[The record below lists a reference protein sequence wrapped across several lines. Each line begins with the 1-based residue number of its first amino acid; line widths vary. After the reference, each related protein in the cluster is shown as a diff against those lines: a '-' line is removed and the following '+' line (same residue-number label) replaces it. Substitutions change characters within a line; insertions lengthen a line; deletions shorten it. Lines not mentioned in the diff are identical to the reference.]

1 MRTGKTRPA
10 HEGRAASKWWGWGE
24 EGKAYHLPDPERFWG
39 YIRARL
45 GPTEAS
51 SRLESLEGVQLRPP
65 RLTAAVISK
74 FGTIAGEGGVSTEGP
89 DRAVRS
95 LGKGY
100 KDLVRIRQGQ
110 VPNPTDVVVWP
121 RTEEQVTAVVELA
134 AREGV
139 AVIPF
144 GGGTSVV
151 GGVEPAGEG
160 PALTLD
166 LGEMARVVR
175 IERESATATVEAG
188 IAGPDL
194 EHQLN
199 AAGFTLGHF
208 PQSFEYSTLGGWI
221 ATRSAGQKS
230 TLYGK
235 IEERVEGLRLAYP
248 DGVLTT
254 PAVPA
259 AAAGPDLV
267 QLIAGSE
274 GTLGVITEA
283 TLRLASLPAYQ
294 DYRGYLFHDFAEG
307 IAAARELMQAGL
319 EPAVLRLSDEPETAS
334 SLALRPARHG
344 LAAAVERAG
353 IWYLSRKGLD
363 LESAS
368 IMILGFEGGEAAVKH
383 GWAEA
388 KPILRRHDGQS
399 LGRSPGRAW
408 ERSRYDA
415 PYLRDL
421 LLDHGIMVDTLETA
435 TTWERYLSLY
445 AAVRKAIG
453 NALGEGSAVMAH
465 LSHSYSDGGSIYF
478 TFLAAQERGGEIEQ
492 WERMKMAATEAVVG
506 HGGALSHHHGI
517 GSDHRTWMEPYLG
530 LSGARW
536 LDALKSTLDPGGIM
550 NPGKLIPELS
560 TNGSPPIAGTEDAH
574 A

>member
-1 MRTGKTRPA
+1 MQSEKTGSGR
-10 HEGRAASKWWGWGE
+10 EGRTLCKWWGWGE
-24 EGKAYHLPDPERFWG
+24 EGREFHLPDPERFWS
-39 YIRARL
+39 YLHMRL
-45 GPTEAS
+45 GPTEPC
-51 SRLESLEGVQLRPP
+51 SRLESLEGVDLRPS
-65 RLTAAVISK
+65 RLTAGVASALAGIV
-74 FGTIAGEGGVSTEGP
+74 GEGGVSTEGP

-100 KDLVRIRQGQ
+100 KDAVRIRQGQ
-110 VPNPTDVVVWP
+110 VSKPTDVVVWP
-121 RTEEQVTAVVELA
+121 RNEDQVRAVVELA
-134 AREGV
+134 AREGI

-151 GGVEPAGEG
+151 GGLEPAGEG

-175 IERESATATVEAG
+175 IERESATATVEPG

-194 EHQLN
+194 ERQLN

-208 PQSFEYSTLGGWI
+208 PQSFEFSTVGGWI

-235 IEERVEGLRLAYP
+235 IEERVQGLRLAYP
-248 DGVLTT
+248 DGLLTT

-283 TLRLASLPAYQ
+283 TLRLAPLPPYQ
-294 DYRGYLFHDFAEG
+294 DYKGYLFSDFAEG
-307 IAAARELMQAGL
+307 VGAAREMMQAGL
-319 EPAVLRLSDEPETAS
+319 EPAVLRLSDQLETAT
-334 SLALRPARHG
+334 SLALRPTRQG
-344 LAAAVERAG
+344 LSAAVERAG
-353 IWYLSRKGLD
+353 LWYLSRKGLR

-368 IMILGFEGGEAAVKH
+368 LMILGFEGEEAAVKH

-388 KPILRRHDGQS
+388 RPVLRRHGGQS
-399 LGRSPGRAW
+399 LGGSPGRAW
-408 ERSRYDA
+408 DRSRYDA

-421 LLDHGIMVDTLETA
+421 LLDHGVMVDTLETA
-435 TTWERYLSLY
+435 TTWDRYLSLY
-445 AAVRKAIG
+445 GAVRDAVSG
-453 NALGEGSAVMAH
+453 ALGEGAAVMAH
-465 LSHSYSDGGSIYF
+465 LSHSYSDGGSIYY
-478 TFLAAQERGGEIEQ
+478 TFLASQERGGEIEQ
-492 WERMKMAATEAVVG
+492 WERVKAVATEEIVRQ
-506 HGGALSHHHGI
+506 GGALSHHHGI
-517 GSDHRTWMEPYLG
+517 GSDHRAWMERYLG
-530 LSGARW
+530 PSGARW
-536 LDALKSTLDPGGIM
+536 LAALKSTLDPRGVM
-550 NPGKLIPELS
+550 NPGKLVPELS
-560 TNGSPPIAGTEDAH
+560 TSTDQPAMGTEDAH

>member
-1 MRTGKTRPA
+1 MQSGEIRRA
-10 HEGRAASKWWGWGE
+10 HEGRVLSKWWGWGE
-24 EGKAYHLPDPERFWG
+24 EGKVYHVPDPERFWG
-39 YIRARL
+39 HVYARL
-45 GPTEAS
+45 GPTEAVG
-51 SRLESLEGVQLRPP
+51 RLDSLERVKLRPP
-65 RLTAAVISK
+65 RLTAAVVSALARIV
-74 FGTIAGEGGVSTEGP
+74 GEGGVSTESP

-100 KDLVRIRQGQ
+100 KDVVRIRQGQ
-110 VPNPTDVVVWP
+110 VPNPTDAVVWP
-121 RTEEQVTAVVELA
+121 RTEEQVTAVVGLA
-134 AREGV
+134 AREGI

-160 PALTLD
+160 LALTLD
-166 LGEMARVVR
+166 LGEMTRVMG
-175 IERESATATVEAG
+175 IDRESATATVAPG

-194 EHQLN
+194 ERQLN

-208 PQSFEYSTLGGWI
+208 PQSFEYSTVGGWI

-235 IEERVEGLRLAYP
+235 IEERVQGLRLAYP
-248 DGVLTT
+248 DGLLTT
-254 PAVPA
+254 PATPA

-283 TLRLASLPAYQ
+283 TLRLAPLPSFQ

-307 IAAARELMQAGL
+307 VAAARELIQSGL
-319 EPAVLRLSDEPETAS
+319 EPAVLRLSDESETEIT
-334 SLALRPARHG
+334 LALRPARHG

-353 IWYLSRKGLD
+353 LWYLSRRGLR

-368 IMILGFEGGEAAVKH
+368 IMILGFEGEEATVKH
-383 GWAEA
+383 EWSEA
-388 KPILRRHDGQS
+388 RGVLRRHGGQS
-399 LGRSPGRAW
+399 LGRGPGRAW

-435 TTWERYLSLY
+435 TTWDRYLSLH
-445 AAVRKAIG
+445 AAVREAVRD
-453 NALGEGSAVMAH
+453 ALGEGGTVMAH
-465 LSHSYSDGGSIYF
+465 LSHSYSDGGSIYY
-478 TFLAAQERGGEIEQ
+478 TFLAPQERGGEVEQ
-492 WERMKMAATEAVVG
+492 WERVKAAATEAIVSR
-506 HGGALSHHHGI
+506 GGALSHHHGI
-517 GSDHRTWMEPYLG
+517 GSDHRAWMEPYLG
-530 LSGARW
+530 RSGARW
-536 LDALKSTLDPGGIM
+536 LAAIKSALDPGGVM
-550 NPGKLIPELS
+550 NPGKLVPELS
-560 TNGSPPIAGTEDAH
+560 TDANPPEADTEGEH

>member
-1 MRTGKTRPA
+1 MQSEKSGRG
-10 HEGRAASKWWGWGE
+10 HEGRAPCKWWGWGE
-24 EGKAYHLPDPERFWG
+24 EGKEFHLPDPERFWS
-39 YIRARL
+39 YLHMRL
-45 GPTEAS
+45 GPTGPC
-51 SRLESLEGVQLRPP
+51 SRLESLEGVELRPS
-65 RLTAAVISK
+65 RLTAAVVSALA
-74 FGTIAGEGGVSTEGP
+74 GVVGEGGVSTEGP
-89 DRAVRS
+89 ERAVRS

-100 KDLVRIRQGQ
+100 KDAVRIRRGE
-110 VPNPTDVVVWP
+110 VSNPTDVVVWP
-121 RTEEQVTAVVELA
+121 RNEEQAKAVVELA
-134 AREGV
+134 AREGI

-166 LGEMARVVR
+166 LGEMARVVG
-175 IERESATATVEAG
+175 IDRESGTARVEAG

-194 EHQLN
+194 ERQLN

-208 PQSFEYSTLGGWI
+208 PQSFEYSTVGGWI

-235 IEERVEGLRLAYP
+235 IEERVQGLRLAYP
-248 DGVLTT
+248 EGLLTT

-274 GTLGVITEA
+274 GTVGVITEA
-283 TLRLASLPAYQ
+283 TLRLAPLPPYQ
-294 DYRGYLFHDFAEG
+294 DYKGYLFHDFAEG
-307 IAAARELMQAGL
+307 VAAARELMQAGL

-334 SLALRPARHG
+334 SLAMRPARHG

-353 IWYLSRKGLD
+353 LWYLSRKGLD

-368 IMILGFEGGEAAVKH
+368 IMILGFEGQEVAVKH

-388 KPILRRHDGQS
+388 RPILRRHGGQS

-408 ERSRYDA
+408 ERSRYDG

-435 TTWERYLSLY
+435 TTWDRYLSLY
-445 AAVRKAIG
+445 AAVREAVG
-453 NALGEGSAVMAH
+453 DALGERGAVMAH
-465 LSHSYSDGGSIYF
+465 LSHSYSDGGSIYY
-478 TFLAAQERGGEIEQ
+478 TFLAPQERGGEIEQ
-492 WERMKMAATEAVVG
+492 WERVKVAATEAIIG
-506 HGGALSHHHGI
+506 QRGALSHHHGI
-517 GSDHRTWMEPYLG
+517 GSDHRLWMEAYLG
-530 LSGARW
+530 PSGARW
-536 LDALKSTLDPGGIM
+536 LAALKSALDPGCVM

-560 TNGSPPIAGTEDAH
+560 TNGSPPTTGTEDVDA
-574 A
+574 